1 MLYASLYGIPR
12 DISFIKTES
21 RLMVAKVWGTGVG
34 GDYTMV
40 MILVC
45 VIKSAL
51 ETVGCDLP
59 SSVNVVNIYFKIKNN
74 QDSKMR
80 KMINCMVLYF
90 TILEKK
96 LQDWVRLKWV
106 KIK

>member
-1 MLYASLYGIPR
+1 MLYGSFYGIPR

-34 GDYTMV
+34 DDYTMV
-40 MILVC
+40 MMSVC

-74 QDSKMR
+74 QDSKS
-80 KMINCMVLYF
+80 MVLYF

-96 LQDWVRLKWV
+96 LQDWLRLKWV

>member
-1 MLYASLYGIPR
+1 MPR
-12 DISFIKTES
+12 CGARE
-21 RLMVAKVWGTGVG
+21 LGVN
-34 GDYTMV
+34 YTVV
-40 MILVC
+40 MISVYI
-45 VIKSAL
+45 IKSAL

-96 LQDWVRLKWV
+96 LLDWVRLKWV